1 MLAWRAVWSQG
12 KNSYMDMMP
21 PPLPGTSVDG
31 AERELLRALGRSL
44 SAEQALWVSGF
55 FAGVAEAR
63 SGFAATATPIAITSG
78 ATAAAPVSATS
89 PKIKILYA
97 SETGNAEGLAREIA
111 HRAQQVGLAASV
123 EDLARY
129 KTRELKNEQTLLF
142 VSSTH
147 GEGEPPEPALPF
159 FEFLAGRK
167 APNLKHVQFA
177 VLALGDSTY
186 TLYCEAGKVLDRQLE
201 QLGATRLHER
211 IDCDV
216 DYEIDAGR
224 WIDAVLGKLQATA
237 GGSGAGLSAATA
249 AFAASAS
256 AAAETLSA
264 YSKSNPFPAQITES
278 LRITGRGS
286 SKDTRHIELSLEGSG
301 LSYLPGDALGVV
313 PQNDPALVAELI
325 ELAGW
330 SGSEPVTGRNGELN
344 LQKALQSE
352 FEITALTPRFI
363 EKWAEWSGAGQLAQ
377 QSSVDRAGF
386 MANTQI
392 IDLVK
397 SHPARGVAPQDFVQA
412 LRGLQP
418 RLYSIASSLE
428 MTPEEV
434 HVCVAP
440 VRYRLHDRA
449 RNGVASTHVA
459 DRLQAGDSIPVY
471 VQRNEHFRLPA
482 DPATPI
488 IMIGAGTGVAPYRA
502 FMQQREALG
511 IDGKSWLFFG
521 ERNFRTDFLYQI
533 EWQTWLHDGLLSR
546 ADVAFS
552 RDQKEKIYIQHRLLQ
567 QSAELYRW
575 IGDGAH
581 IYVCGDAEHM
591 AADVHEALLSVIEQG
606 SGQSRDG
613 AREALLAMQAAGR
626 YQKDVY

>member
-237 GGSGAGLSAATA
+237 DGG
-249 AFAASAS
+249 
-256 AAAETLSA
+256 
-264 YSKSNPFPAQITES
+264 
-278 LRITGRGS
+278 
-286 SKDTRHIELSLEGSG
+286 
-301 LSYLPGDALGVV
+301 
-313 PQNDPALVAELI
+313 
-325 ELAGW
+325 
-330 SGSEPVTGRNGELN
+330 
-344 LQKALQSE
+344 
-352 FEITALTPRFI
+352 
-363 EKWAEWSGAGQLAQ
+363 
-377 QSSVDRAGF
+377 
-386 MANTQI
+386 
-392 IDLVK
+392 
-397 SHPARGVAPQDFVQA
+397 
-412 LRGLQP
+412 
-418 RLYSIASSLE
+418 
-428 MTPEEV
+428 
-434 HVCVAP
+434 
-440 VRYRLHDRA
+440 
-449 RNGVASTHVA
+449 
-459 DRLQAGDSIPVY
+459 
-471 VQRNEHFRLPA
+471 
-482 DPATPI
+482 
-488 IMIGAGTGVAPYRA
+488 
-502 FMQQREALG
+502 
-511 IDGKSWLFFG
+511 
-521 ERNFRTDFLYQI
+521 
-533 EWQTWLHDGLLSR
+533 
-546 ADVAFS
+546 
-552 RDQKEKIYIQHRLLQ
+552 
-567 QSAELYRW
+567 
-575 IGDGAH
+575 
-581 IYVCGDAEHM
+581 
-591 AADVHEALLSVIEQG
+591 
-606 SGQSRDG
+606 
-613 AREALLAMQAAGR
+613 
-626 YQKDVY
+626 